1 MLSFFWINANLF
13 SGLVFSFEF
22 YSTINFSEESVISA
36 LTNIVA
42 RVKLGASLSYQDAA
56 CAYKLTVTGLD
67 SKAFRLGIAAVLGTT
82 YTLFTC
88 HVLTSLFRSG
98 FNGLKDFCLGGLGI
112 NLYSFCFREC
122 KEFILLHGS
131 VSFNFLIR
139 RSFFS
144 LRCGLLYGSLS
155 VE

>member
-1 MLSFFWINANLF
+1 MLSFFRINANLF

-22 YSTINFSEESVISA
+22 NITINLGEKSIIAA

-42 RVKLGASLSYQDAA
+42 RVELCSSLSYQDAA

-82 YTLFTC
+82 YTFFTC

-112 NLYSFCFREC
+112 NLYSFGFRDC
-122 KEFILLHGS
+122 KELVLLHGS
-131 VSFNFLIR
+131 VCFN
-139 RSFFS
+139 FFS
-144 LRCGLLYGSLS
+144 LLFYLFGLWG
-155 VE
+155 